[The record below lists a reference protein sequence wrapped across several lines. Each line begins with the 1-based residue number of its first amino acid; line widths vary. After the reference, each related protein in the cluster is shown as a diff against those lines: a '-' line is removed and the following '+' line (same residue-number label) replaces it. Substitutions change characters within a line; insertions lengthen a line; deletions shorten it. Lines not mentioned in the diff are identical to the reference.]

1 MHRDSESMNHEQ
13 ERTLVV
19 ALGAS
24 NLSRGLSR
32 LLKASRC
39 CSSSAV
45 DLVVAAGHGRSYGAN
60 SRIWKRSLPSIC
72 ESGLWRSLDRLLR
85 SGVSKNSQRL
95 AVITDIGND
104 LLYGFSTEQL
114 ATWLEEVIHRLHQQQ
129 FNIIITKLPV
139 ESIESVG
146 PFRFRLLK
154 TFFVPGCR
162 QSLEEIKE
170 QSRQVNDSI
179 VHIAKKYQ
187 ISVIE
192 QPGSWY
198 GLDAI
203 HIRRSCL
210 EDFWRRVVEC
220 WSEYKCDTNTH
231 QETSLRSTWQEWF
244 RIGAASAEVRSLAG
258 VMLFTPQ
265 PVFQLGDTT
274 RVFMY

>member
-1 MHRDSESMNHEQ
+1 
-13 ERTLVV
+13 
-19 ALGAS
+19 
-24 NLSRGLSR
+24 
-32 LLKASRC
+32 
-39 CSSSAV
+39 
-45 DLVVAAGHGRSYGAN
+45 
-60 SRIWKRSLPSIC
+60 
-72 ESGLWRSLDRLLR
+72 
-85 SGVSKNSQRL
+85 
-95 AVITDIGND
+95 VITDIGND

-114 ATWLEEVIHRLHQQQ
+114 ATWLEEVIYRLHQQQ
-129 FNIIITKLPV
+129 FNIVITKLPV

-220 WSEYKCDTNTH
+220 WSVYKCDTNTH

>member
-1 MHRDSESMNHEQ
+1 MHRDSESITHDK
-13 ERTLVV
+13 ERKLVV

-32 LLKASRC
+32 LLNASRC

-60 SRIWKRSLPSIC
+60 SRIWNRRLPSIL
-72 ESGLWRSLDRLLR
+72 ESGLWRSLERILR
-85 SGVSKNSQRL
+85 KEVSKNRQRL

-114 ATWLEEVIHRLHQQQ
+114 AIWIEEVIHRLHQQQ
-129 FNIIITKLPV
+129 FDIVITKLPI
-139 ESIESVG
+139 ESIQSVG
-146 PFRFRLLK
+146 PFRFQFLK
-154 TFFVPGCR
+154 TFFVPGCQ

-170 QSRQVNDSI
+170 QSRQVNDDI
-179 VHIAKKYQ
+179 DRIAKKYQ
-187 ISVIE
+187 VSVVE

-203 HIRRSCL
+203 HVRRSCL
-210 EDFWRRVVEC
+210 EDFWHRVFEC
-220 WSEYKCDTNTH
+220 WPVHERDASKH
-231 QETSLRSTWQEWF
+231 PETSRWSTWQEWS
-244 RIGAASAEVRSLAG
+244 RLGAASAEVRSLAG

-265 PVFQLGDTT
+265 PAFQLADTT
-274 RVFMY
+274 RVFLY

>member
-1 MHRDSESMNHEQ
+1 MHGDSESIAHDE

-32 LLKASRC
+32 LLQASRC
-39 CSSSAV
+39 CSSSAF

-60 SRIWKRSLPSIC
+60 SRIWKRSLPSIL
-72 ESGLWRSLDRLLR
+72 ESGLWRSIDRMLR
-85 SGVSKNSQRL
+85 RDVFGNSPRL

-104 LLYGFSTEQL
+104 LLYGFSIEQI

-129 FNIIITKLPV
+129 FHVVITKLPI
-139 ESIESVG
+139 ESIQSVG
-146 PFRFRLLK
+146 PRRFHLLK

-170 QSRQVNDSI
+170 QSRQMNNSI
-179 VHIAKKYQ
+179 VRLAKKYQ
-187 ISVIE
+187 LSIIE

-210 EDFWRRVVEC
+210 NSLWRRVLEC
-220 WSEYKCDTNTH
+220 WPLSSSNKKVC
-231 QETSLRSTWQEWF
+231 QGTSRWNSLKEWSYLCK
-244 RIGAASAEVRSLAG
+244 ASAEVRSLAG
-258 VMLFTPQ
+258 VTIFTPQ
-265 PVFQLGDTT
+265 PVLQLSDST
-274 RVFMY
+274 RIFFY

>member
-1 MHRDSESMNHEQ
+1 MTHE
-13 ERTLVV
+13 EKRTLVV

-45 DLVVAAGHGRSYGAN
+45 DLIVAAGHGRSYGAN
-60 SRIWKRSLPSIC
+60 SRIWKRSLPSIL

-114 ATWLEEVIHRLHQQQ
+114 AEWLEEVIHRLQQQQ
-129 FNIIITKLPV
+129 FDIVITKLPV

-146 PFRFRLLK
+146 PFRFRFLK

-170 QSRQVNDSI
+170 QSRQVNDNI

-244 RIGAASAEVRSLAG
+244 RINAASAEVRSLAG

-274 RVFMY
+274 RVFLY